1 MYIRLG
7 PTAPV
12 SLALGIQKTGSSH
25 VLSGN
30 ISFFFLKWDYFSIYQ
45 CHSWHLHVRSL
56 QGIRITQA
64 AVGSRRTMLVSDT
77 GRVYAFGKDSFRG
90 AETVEPAHTT
100 QITITTPKIVVSLKG
115 VFVVQAVI
123 GGYFSAVLSREGRVY
138 TFSWGKSER
147 LGHNSEPSDVEP
159 RLLSELEDVPV
170 AYISAGNC
178 YLLMLAYQPNGM

>member
-1 MYIRLG
+1 MSYQVIFR
-7 PTAPV
+7 
-12 SLALGIQKTGSSH
+12 
-25 VLSGN
+25 
-30 ISFFFLKWDYFSIYQ
+30 FFLKWDYFSIYQ

-77 GRVYAFGKDSFRG
+77 GRVYAFGKDSFSG
-90 AETVEPAHTT
+90 AESVEAAHTD
-100 QITITTPKIVVSLKG
+100 QITTPKIVVSLKG